1 MPIIT
6 CFIVFSFRTI
16 AVMICKRRC
25 ALYTHDCIYR
35 VGSTLTVRGPMWCD
49 PFRHWR
55 AVVFSH
61 SGIIGRSVSYD
72 SEKKKTRMIVNVWF
86 GFPMLVTPLEQYG
99 ITRYWMPKDTST
111 ILISIVSSYFLSI
124 KHSPPLVTVR
134 QSRPLQS
141 RSSAIR

>member
-16 AVMICKRRC
+16 AVMICERRC

-72 SEKKKTRMIVNVWF
+72 SEEKNNKNDSQCLVWF
-86 GFPMLVTPLEQYG
+86 PYASNALEQYG